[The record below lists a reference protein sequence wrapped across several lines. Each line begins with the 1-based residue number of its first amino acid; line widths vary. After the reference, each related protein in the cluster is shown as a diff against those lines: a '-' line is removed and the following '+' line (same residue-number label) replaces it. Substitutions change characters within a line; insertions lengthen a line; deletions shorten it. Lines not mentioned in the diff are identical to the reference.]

1 MISIKTID
9 FKYIKNS
16 GMVVPMLVI
25 ATLGVI
31 AGLITTLSGFGG
43 GAFLVACLALLWDPL
58 TALTISSLALL
69 AGNAQRLYLFR
80 RDFQWRFSMP
90 VVLGS
95 IPGALG
101 GALVAAHTPGWLLQ
115 VAILVATLAGAAK
128 VLLKISGTAPR
139 SILAPG
145 SAAVGF
151 LSATTGGGGFLMGPL
166 LLSTGAT
173 GGLYIATGASAGV
186 AIHCL
191 RITGYSTT
199 GLIDFSLLG
208 QAIVLALAIMVG
220 NLVGRYIRLRMGARK
235 MLWLE
240 YGAPLLCAL
249 VAAAGLLL

>member
-1 MISIKTID
+1 
-9 FKYIKNS
+9 
-16 GMVVPMLVI
+16 MLVI
-25 ATLGVI
+25 ATLGVF

-101 GALVAAHTPGWLLQ
+101 GALVAIHMPSWLLQ
-115 VAILVATLAGAAK
+115 VAILVATLAGAVK
-128 VLLKISGTAPR
+128 VLFKLSGTAPR
-139 SILAPG
+139 SILGPG

-199 GLIDFSLLG
+199 GLIDYSLIG
-208 QAIVLALAIMVG
+208 QAVLIAFAIMIG
-220 NLVGRYIRLRMGARK
+220 NVTGRVIRLRVGAAK

-240 YGAPLLCAL
+240 YGAPVVCAL
-249 VAAAGLLL
+249 VASAGLML

>member
-1 MISIKTID
+1 
-9 FKYIKNS
+9 
-16 GMVVPMLVI
+16 MLVI
-25 ATLGVI
+25 ATLGAV

-69 AGNAQRLYLFR
+69 VGNAQRLFLFR
-80 RDFQWRFSMP
+80 GAFDWRYSLP
-90 VVLGS
+90 VILGA

-101 GALVAAHTPGWLLQ
+101 GALLAANTPSWLLQ
-115 VAILVATLAGAAK
+115 VAILVATLAGLAK
-128 VLLKISGTAPR
+128 VLFKVTTSAPR

-173 GGLYIATGASAGV
+173 GSLYIATGASAGV
-186 AIHCL
+186 AIHML

-199 GLIDFSLLG
+199 GMIDYSLLG
-208 QAIVLALAIMVG
+208 SALVLAATIMLG
-220 NLVGRYIRLRMGARK
+220 NLLGRHIRLRLGASK

-240 YGAPLLCAL
+240 YGAPVVCAL
-249 VAAAGLLL
+249 IASAGLIL